1 MRLIH
6 VPGMAKGQWKA
17 AGWIFYK
24 DERKTVK
31 DRKRK
36 YRQREDSLLRV
47 RVRVRKSCPACVEQG
62 LAKACQA
69 RPEPW
74 CKGYCKK
81 HAREKGLEK
90 PKRTLKVRRHAKGKS
105 IRKGSKAS
113 ARGSLAETP
122 RQRTY
127 GREIKDGEDE
137 KDEEDEKH
145 EKHEKD
151 DKHEVTPP
159 SRRQPAQEE
168 KLSSPITHHPA
179 ASPRRKA
186 HHPAGEE
193 KLPPITQRDKKKGMQ
208 RNVPQIPKSWR

>member
-1 MRLIH
+1 M
-6 VPGMAKGQWKA
+6 
-17 AGWIFYK
+17 
-24 DERKTVK
+24 
-31 DRKRK
+31 
-36 YRQREDSLLRV
+36 
-47 RVRVRKSCPACVEQG
+47 
-62 LAKACQA
+62 
-69 RPEPW
+69 
-74 CKGYCKK
+74 
-81 HAREKGLEK
+81 
-90 PKRTLKVRRHAKGKS
+90 KVRRNATGKS
-105 IRKGSKAS
+105 IRKGSKAR

-122 RQRTY
+122 RPRTY

-137 KDEEDEKH
+137 KDEKDEEDKKH

-186 HHPAGEE
+186 HHPAVEE